1 MQFDEKDFEKDNNE
15 EFSIDE
21 DSNAISWDDLLS
33 SDGDVSLED
42 LIKSNPDDDKA
53 DVKEKKET
61 SSIADFD
68 ISSLSDD
75 DTILQKNDVI
85 EEDIKEI
92 EVKSDD
98 TNETLKEEANKDFDL
113 SSAAENYVNSIEP
126 NDMGIESSMKE
137 DVSIEKE
144 PGNSDEI
151 DMDDILNSIPDDEG
165 DTAKKEDLS
174 DIVDEEL
181 LELLDVKGDKDEII
195 KSASSDI
202 KEEKSPEENDDIDL
216 LSDLDLL
223 TDNDEP
229 LENNGIIAGAHA
241 AAEEEPKQDDTDGEY
256 VEEEEKKKSS
266 PVLLI
271 AVIVGLIA
279 VLAFAG
285 AFLMLKGSNVT
296 TAQNDNLQTVENP
309 AYNMDDENAVQN
321 NTPADP
327 DADKLQAETEAL
339 LAKMEDKTNKEKIKK
354 EEENKENK
362 IVVDVQQGGRI
373 NPFVPSALFDENG
386 FASFGADLSVPPDSS
401 IDSPEAAAAR
411 KLMSIMVSG
420 IMYDPED
427 PSAILKFG
435 DMDYFVQAG
444 DRIDDYTVLKITRD
458 YVSIQNG
465 ANVYKAYV
473 GEAFKTNESIPKDK
487 QMYINGNSRQYISA
501 NDIQISTK

>member
-1 MQFDEKDFEKDNNE
+1 M
-15 EFSIDE
+15 
-21 DSNAISWDDLLS
+21 
-33 SDGDVSLED
+33 
-42 LIKSNPDDDKA
+42 
-53 DVKEKKET
+53 
-61 SSIADFD
+61 
-68 ISSLSDD
+68 
-75 DTILQKNDVI
+75 QKNDVI

-92 EVKSDD
+92 EDKSDD

-144 PGNSDEI
+144 SGNSDEI

-195 KSASSDI
+195 KSASSDT

-223 TDNDEP
+223 TDNE
-229 LENNGIIAGAHA
+229 
-241 AAEEEPKQDDTDGEY
+241 
-256 VEEEEKKKSS
+256 
-266 PVLLI
+266 
-271 AVIVGLIA
+271 
-279 VLAFAG
+279 
-285 AFLMLKGSNVT
+285 
-296 TAQNDNLQTVENP
+296 
-309 AYNMDDENAVQN
+309 
-321 NTPADP
+321 
-327 DADKLQAETEAL
+327 ETEAL

>member
-1 MQFDEKDFEKDNNE
+1 M
-15 EFSIDE
+15 
-21 DSNAISWDDLLS
+21 
-33 SDGDVSLED
+33 
-42 LIKSNPDDDKA
+42 
-53 DVKEKKET
+53 
-61 SSIADFD
+61 
-68 ISSLSDD
+68 
-75 DTILQKNDVI
+75 
-85 EEDIKEI
+85 
-92 EVKSDD
+92 
-98 TNETLKEEANKDFDL
+98 
-113 SSAAENYVNSIEP
+113 
-126 NDMGIESSMKE
+126 
-137 DVSIEKE
+137 
-144 PGNSDEI
+144 
-151 DMDDILNSIPDDEG
+151 
-165 DTAKKEDLS
+165 
-174 DIVDEEL
+174 
-181 LELLDVKGDKDEII
+181 
-195 KSASSDI
+195 
-202 KEEKSPEENDDIDL
+202 
-216 LSDLDLL
+216 
-223 TDNDEP
+223 
-229 LENNGIIAGAHA
+229 
-241 AAEEEPKQDDTDGEY
+241 
-256 VEEEEKKKSS
+256 
-266 PVLLI
+266 
-271 AVIVGLIA
+271 A
-279 VLAFAG
+279 VLVGMIALRSFAG

-465 ANVYKAYV
+465 ANIYKAYV